1 MLQNEVNALCNE
13 RNITFLG
20 NSTVFFFFLATAAF
34 ISQWNSINPEALL
47 HEEMFFLAIS
57 TVKNQY
63 YEHGYNK
70 LSDITR

>member
-1 MLQNEVNALCNE
+1 MKSMLFAMSATLRSWVIQL
-13 RNITFLG
+13 
-20 NSTVFFFFLATAAF
+20 FFLATAAF

>member
-1 MLQNEVNALCNE
+1 MKSMLFAMSATLRSWVIQL
-13 RNITFLG
+13 F
-20 NSTVFFFFLATAAF
+20 FFFFLATAAF

-63 YEHGYNK
+63 YEHGCNK

>member
-20 NSTVFFFFLATAAF
+20 NSIVFFLATAAL
-34 ISQWNSINPEALL
+34 ILQWNSINPEALL
-47 HEEMFFLAIS
+47 QEEMFFLAIS

-63 YEHGYNK
+63 YEHGYNI